1 MPAPTPESLLAKKI
15 REAGV
20 SEGYSHDLARG
31 NRRPSRPLA
40 IKIYRKTGIKLG
52 PIAGVADAD
61 IEVLERVG

>member
-31 NRRPSRPLA
+31 KRRPSKPLA
-40 IKIYRKTGIKLG
+40 IKIYRTTGLKLG
-52 PIAGVADAD
+52 PISGLPDTD
-61 IEVLERVG
+61 IDVLERVG